1 MARST
6 TSSAAAILLS
16 QLYDGLPRP
25 KPQNYKVRRL
35 GDRNQEIRSRF
46 AQGTDTIQL
55 AKEYGISR
63 KRVYQILHGN
73 RK

>member
-1 MARST
+1 MARSN

-16 QLYDGLPRP
+16 RLYDSIPRP

-35 GDRNQEIRSRF
+35 ADRNQEIRARF
-46 AQGTDTIQL
+46 AEGADTIEL
-55 AKEYGISR
+55 ANNYGISR
-63 KRVYQILHGN
+63 KRVYQILHGK

>member
-6 TSSAAAILLS
+6 TSDAAAILLS
-16 QLYDGLPRP
+16 QLYDGIPHP

-35 GDRNQEIRSRF
+35 ADRNQEIRARV
-46 AQGTDTIQL
+46 ADGADTVEL

-63 KRVYQILHGN
+63 KRVYQILHGK